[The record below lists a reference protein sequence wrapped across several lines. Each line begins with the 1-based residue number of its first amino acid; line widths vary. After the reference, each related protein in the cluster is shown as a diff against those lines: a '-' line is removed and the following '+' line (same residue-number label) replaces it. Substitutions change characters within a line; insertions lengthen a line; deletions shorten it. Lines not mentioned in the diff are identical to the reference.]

1 MLRPIAIRNAAA
13 IALACCLALG
23 GTAHYRGW
31 STCIVDPSES
41 APSESYSS
49 QNDPSENDSKPRQPA
64 RHHAAT
70 APATRCS
77 RVRTTHLFSAPDLG
91 FKFAGS
97 ESAAPQISALLA
109 NRRLPVQRS
118 RAVTPRSGRSPP
130 LAASV

>member
-1 MLRPIAIRNAAA
+1 VLRPTAIRNAAA

-41 APSESYSS
+41 YSS
-49 QNDPSENDSKPRQPA
+49 QSDPSENDSKPRQPA
-64 RHHAAT
+64 RRHAAIT
-70 APATRCS
+70 PATRIS

-97 ESAAPQISALLA
+97 ESAALQISALLA
-109 NRRLPVQRS
+109 NRRLPVPRS
-118 RAVTPRSGRSPP
+118 RAAAPRSGRSPP
-130 LAASV
+130 LPTSL